1 MNVNDL
7 LLQVECYVGLRQA
20 IGYTVHSEEKLLK
33 DFVAF
38 LVSGNAHGPIRAQ
51 TAVDW
56 ACTPS
61 PGRGPAGQA
70 SRLKVVRGFLS
81 HLRATL
87 PETEVPGPGILAP
100 IRRPTPYLYSA
111 SEIEALMNEASR
123 LGPKDSLRPHTYR
136 TLIGL
141 LASSGLRVGEA
152 LRLKVVDVRLDAAP
166 PHWHIMESK
175 FRKSRFVPL
184 HSTTAEKMDTYSKQR
199 KLLLYDGLSDV
210 FFVSEKGGRLT
221 YRACW
226 ETFAGLPAARVPSTP
241 KEWAHGERMLGG
253 GFIKFFARRVLLF
266 QAPVLWWPGPLRC
279 IRGSSEYF
287 RGRATRR

>member
-1 MNVNDL
+1 MSTTFFCRWSATLVSAK
-7 LLQVECYVGLRQA
+7 A

-38 LVSGNAHGPIRAQ
+38 LVSGNVHGPIRAQ

-152 LRLKVVDVRLDAAP
+152 LRLK
-166 PHWHIMESK
+166 I
-175 FRKSRFVPL
+175 
-184 HSTTAEKMDTYSKQR
+184 
-199 KLLLYDGLSDV
+199 
-210 FFVSEKGGRLT
+210 
-221 YRACW
+221 C
-226 ETFAGLPAARVPSTP
+226 
-241 KEWAHGERMLGG
+241 
-253 GFIKFFARRVLLF
+253 
-266 QAPVLWWPGPLRC
+266 
-279 IRGSSEYF
+279 
-287 RGRATRR
+287 